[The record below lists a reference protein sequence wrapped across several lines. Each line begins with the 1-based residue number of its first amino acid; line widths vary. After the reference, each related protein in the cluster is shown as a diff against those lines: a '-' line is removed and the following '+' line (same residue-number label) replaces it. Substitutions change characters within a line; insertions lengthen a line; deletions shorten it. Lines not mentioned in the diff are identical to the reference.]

1 METLQNHFIFNIYIY
16 IIFQF
21 LAKILPTKENATCKV
36 GLKKRPQKTKKGH
49 MKTIIM
55 SFEMQMNIAFEGK
68 FDILV
73 VLQIDALCM

>member
-1 METLQNHFIFNIYIY
+1 
-16 IIFQF
+16 
-21 LAKILPTKENATCKV
+21 
-36 GLKKRPQKTKKGH
+36 
-49 MKTIIM
+49 MKTIM